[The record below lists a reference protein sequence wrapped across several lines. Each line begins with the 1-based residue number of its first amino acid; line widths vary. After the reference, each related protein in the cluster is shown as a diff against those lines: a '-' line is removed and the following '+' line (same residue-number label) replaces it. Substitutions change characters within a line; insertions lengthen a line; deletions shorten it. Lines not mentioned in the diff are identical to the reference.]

1 MLWLLIGLFI
11 FAMFAGVL
19 VALDWIDPQASRL
32 F

>member
-11 FAMFAGVL
+11 FAIFAGVL

>member
-19 VALDWIDPQASRL
+19 VALDWVDPQASRL